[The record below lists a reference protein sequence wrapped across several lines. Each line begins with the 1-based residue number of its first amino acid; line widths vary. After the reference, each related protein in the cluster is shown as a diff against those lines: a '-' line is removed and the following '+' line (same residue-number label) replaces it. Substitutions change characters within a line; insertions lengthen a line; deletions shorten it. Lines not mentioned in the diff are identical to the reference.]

1 MLVPRQPL
9 QRSSSVWCA
18 CKWYR
23 KPCGE
28 KYVRVQPAIVHAMLS
43 LAPFRLGARDTP
55 WCKPPTIC
63 LSTAALAAMS
73 ACEIKVKHIRK

>member
-1 MLVPRQPL
+1 MLVPRQLL

-18 CKWYR
+18 CKWYC

-43 LAPFRLGARDTP
+43 LAPFRLGARDAP
-55 WCKPPTIC
+55 WCNPPSADRQVQPPTQPAHVP
-63 LSTAALAAMS
+63 SGHTN
-73 ACEIKVKHIRK
+73 ER